1 MKCHM
6 CISMFLKSDHSKLIK
21 SFVCFIVCRDQPS
34 QDELRIPNLDRNYWI
49 GMSEELEDSE
59 EEQTTQRTKEKG
71 QRQTLAD
78 KTKHYVQK
86 TKD

>member
-34 QDELRIPNLDRNYWI
+34 QDELRIPVLERNYWI

-71 QRQTLAD
+71 
-78 KTKHYVQK
+78 
-86 TKD
+86 